1 MSNYHDTSNSISVI
15 LKNHRQEIEL
25 SVKGYEVSVPIKSYW
40 DNNWLIFSCRLRED
54 DRSMYGEFPCF
65 MTMELQRLKM
75 LLEQYQSGGLPAV
88 SWNRTEFRCLSLSG
102 FSAENIFLCGN
113 RRLGDDFSKICRA
126 RRRGDVDWL
135 LFGQFKT
142 ISCPGHWNKIG
153 RQLPCTLMLK

>member
-54 DRSMYGEFPCF
+54 NRSMYGEFPCF

-88 SWNRTEFRCLSLSG
+88 SWNGTEPNFAVYLYPDFRLKIY
-102 FSAENIFLCGN
+102 FDAEADGWEMTFQKN
-113 RRLGDDFSKICRA
+113 A
-126 RRRGDVDWL
+126 EPGDVEKL
-135 LFGQFKT
+135 
-142 ISCPGHWNKIG
+142 IG
-153 RQLPCTLMLK
+153 FCSDSLKQYPVRDIGIK